1 MAPTAMSNNNPNENL
16 SIFANDN
23 AMIGAAGASNNG
35 NGAQSSMNTNAVAFG
50 GAGNGAFL
58 YTAMPDQ
65 TSVVDRAAWNPI
77 DK

>member
-1 MAPTAMSNNNPNENL
+1 MAPTAMPNNPNENL
-16 SIFANDN
+16 SIFANDT
-23 AMIGAAGASNNG
+23 AMIGAAGTNNNG
-35 NGAQSSMNTNAVAFG
+35 NGGQSSMNTNAAGFG
-50 GAGNGAFL
+50 GVGNGAFL